1 MQKVGINSC
10 ILLLITPLREIQNSA
25 SGGRRQRLAQS
36 AHSWY
41 VLADRGGPSMID
53 LNLQQVTSE
62 IFLRIVNEP
71 AALHDLLAKFENYSD
86 ALLVDLFKNG

>member
-1 MQKVGINSC
+1 
-10 ILLLITPLREIQNSA
+10 
-25 SGGRRQRLAQS
+25 
-36 AHSWY
+36 
-41 VLADRGGPSMID
+41 MID

-86 ALLVDLFKNG
+86 ALLVDLFKNAIGGVPLAADQWT